1 MMLPNLISASVMPGC
16 WAETDVHAV
25 SDSRTAR
32 ANLLDWIMRHPPGGP
47 PKIVASFER
56 RLRQAQGTGL
66 AFSRWVRLAG
76 CSKRAVYGAIA
87 LQNNA
92 G

>member
-1 MMLPNLISASVMPGC
+1 
-16 WAETDVHAV
+16 
-25 SDSRTAR
+25 
-32 ANLLDWIMRHPPGGP
+32 MRHPPGGP